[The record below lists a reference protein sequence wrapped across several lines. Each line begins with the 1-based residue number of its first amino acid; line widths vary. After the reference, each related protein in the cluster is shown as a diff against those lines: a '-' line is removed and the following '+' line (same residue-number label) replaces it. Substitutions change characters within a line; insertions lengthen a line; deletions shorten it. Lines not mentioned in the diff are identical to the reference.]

1 MDYNKQHFVCDQ
13 NTRIVI
19 LGFWLDYINNS
30 FKVTERLF
38 SIKKREIDLC
48 RHSNL
53 KKTLRKTTINPKF
66 KPNHCKNKRLIFS
79 CSIFK
84 KMVVIGKQYTDSHGH

>member
-38 SIKKREIDLC
+38 FHQKKR
-48 RHSNL
+48 
-53 KKTLRKTTINPKF
+53 
-66 KPNHCKNKRLIFS
+66 
-79 CSIFK
+79 SIY
-84 KMVVIGKQYTDSHGH
+84 VVIQFWKKPYVKQRSILNLNLIIIKING

>member
-1 MDYNKQHFVCDQ
+1 MRSEYAHCDSRFLVGLHQ
-13 NTRIVI
+13 QLVQSDRTP
-19 LGFWLDYINNS
+19 FFPS
-30 FKVTERLF
+30 
-38 SIKKREIDLC
+38 KKEIDLC
-48 RHSNL
+48 RHSIL

-66 KPNHCKNKRLIFS
+66 KPNHYKNKRLIFS

>member
-38 SIKKREIDLC
+38 SIKKRDRFMLSFKPE
-48 RHSNL
+48 
-53 KKTLRKTTINPKF
+53 KTLRKTTINPKF
-66 KPNHCKNKRLIFS
+66 KPNHYKNKRLIFS